1 MEVLP
6 MSRRRKIIFGVIAI
20 AVIALAVF
28 LVRQR
33 VTNEQSAYKIGA
45 VLALTGRGATYGQR
59 ARNGMQLAV
68 DELNSADAFRTQPIS
83 FIAEDSQSAA
93 PQSLSAFRKLID
105 VDHVPVAVGF
115 VLSDEVLTSAPVAN
129 ERKVVLL
136 TTAAGSDK
144 IKDAG
149 DFVFRNRESGEAQS
163 EAIASAC
170 VQRLGIKDVAVLH
183 SNSANG
189 VSYRDGFKQALE
201 RLGGSA
207 LLTIGYN
214 EGKTDYRAEIEQ
226 LRAKSPRAVYLAG
239 LDQELGLILK
249 QAKEVGFSTQFFA
262 SPGAISPKLLEVA
275 GSAAE
280 GLISA
285 SAPFDVDST
294 DQRVHA
300 FTTSYK
306 NRFNDS
312 PDFIAANSYDA
323 INIIAMC
330 FKNGA
335 TNAEQIKSC
344 LYSTKDYPGI
354 GGLTSFNANGEVTK
368 PVSLVQVK
376 GGRFASF
383 GGDRE

>member
-1 MEVLP
+1 
-6 MSRRRKIIFGVIAI
+6 MSRSRKIIFGL
-20 AVIALAVF
+20 IALAVIAVVVF
-28 LVRQR
+28 VLRQKLSDQR
-33 VTNEQSAYKIGA
+33 TGYKIGA
-45 VLALTGRGATYGQR
+45 VLSLTGRGATYGQR
-59 ARNGMQLAV
+59 ALNGIQLAV
-68 DELNSADAFRTQPIS
+68 DELNATEPFRTHPIQL
-83 FIAEDSQSAA
+83 IVEDSQSAA

-149 DFVFRNRESGEAQS
+149 DYIFRNRESGVAQS
-163 EAIASAC
+163 EAIASASIK
-170 VQRLGIKDVAVLH
+170 RLGIKDVAILH

-189 VSYRDGFKQALE
+189 ISYRDGFKQAVE
-201 RLGGSA
+201 QLGGTVSLA
-207 LLTIGYN
+207 IGYN

-226 LRAKSPRAVYLAG
+226 LRAKSPKAVYLAG

-262 SPGAISPKLLEVA
+262 SPGAISEKLLEIA
-275 GSAAE
+275 GSGAE

-285 SAPFDVDST
+285 SAPFDVNST
-294 DQRVHA
+294 EPRIQS
-300 FTTSYK
+300 FITPYK
-306 NRFNDS
+306 KRFNDS

-323 INIIAMC
+323 IFMVAMC

-335 TNAEQIKSC
+335 TDADQIRTC
-344 LYSTKDYPGI
+344 LYGIKDYPGI
-354 GGLTSFNANGEVTK
+354 GGQTSFDANGEVIK
-368 PVSLVQVK
+368 PVSLVQVQ
-376 GGRFASF
+376 GGRFAQF
-383 GGDRE
+383 GGDR

>member
-1 MEVLP
+1 
-6 MSRRRKIIFGVIAI
+6 MSRSRKIIFGL
-20 AVIALAVF
+20 IALAVIAVAA
-28 LVRQR
+28 LVLRQQLSYQQ
-33 VTNEQSAYKIGA
+33 TGYKIGA
-45 VLALTGRGATYGQR
+45 VISLTGRGATYGQR
-59 ARNGMQLAV
+59 ALNGIQLAV
-68 DELNSADAFRTQPIS
+68 DELNATEPFRTHPIQL
-83 FIAEDSQSAA
+83 IVEDSQSAA

-149 DFVFRNRESGEAQS
+149 DYIFRNRESGVAQS
-163 EAIASAC
+163 EAIASASIK
-170 VQRLGIKDVAVLH
+170 RLGIKEVAILH

-189 VSYRDGFKQALE
+189 ISYRDGFKQAIE
-201 RLGGSA
+201 QLGGTVSLA
-207 LLTIGYN
+207 IGYN

-226 LRAKSPRAVYLAG
+226 LRAKSPKAVYLAG

-262 SPGAISPKLLEVA
+262 SPGAISEKLLEIA
-275 GSAAE
+275 GSGAE

-285 SAPFDVDST
+285 SAPFDVNST
-294 DQRVHA
+294 EPRIQS
-300 FTTSYK
+300 FITPYK
-306 NRFNDS
+306 KRFNDS

-323 INIIAMC
+323 IFMVAMC

-335 TNAEQIKSC
+335 TDADQIKSC
-344 LYSTKDYPGI
+344 LYGVKAYPGI
-354 GGLTSFNANGEVTK
+354 GGQTSFDADGEVIK
-368 PVSLVQVK
+368 QVSLVQVQ
-376 GGRFASF
+376 GGRFVPF
-383 GGDRE
+383 GGDRK